1 MYLPHVQKHLS
12 WEKKKMIWNWKTPL
26 KIVKLNYVPK
36 FLQRHFKL
44 KNKPW
49 NRESKTLQ
57 NKSEKK
63 KKSRDFTGG
72 PVVKNLPA
80 NAEDT
85 SSTPGL
91 GKSTCLRAA
100 KPPHHMPELTSCN
113 YCSLHMPEPVLHKRI
128 PRTPT
133 GEWPLLF
140 GTKTNAARKTAQ
152 QEN

>member
-1 MYLPHVQKHLS
+1 MYLPYVQKRLS
-12 WEKKKMIWNWKTPL
+12 WEKKKTWNWKPPL

-57 NKSEKK
+57 NKSK

-85 SSTPGL
+85 GSTPGL
-91 GKSTCLRAA
+91 GKPTCLRAA
-100 KPPHHMPELTSCN
+100 KPLHHTPELTSYN
-113 YCSLHMPEPVLHKRI
+113 YCSLCMPEPVLHKRS
-128 PRTPT
+128 PRAPT

-140 GTKTNAARKTAQ
+140 RTKTNTCSKEDSAQ